1 MIHLT
6 TLYYIFTY
14 FIYTTIQKFG
24 VNKIFLF
31 YFILSFSKDALNWS
45 KVTFLIIQK
54 ISKINANGSEGSY
67 DTKKIQFFHYMILKY
82 IQTDNYFK
90 L

>member
-6 TLYYIFTY
+6 TVYYIFTY

-24 VNKIFLF
+24 SIRFF
-31 YFILSFSKDALNWS
+31 YFIYTSFSKDALNWS